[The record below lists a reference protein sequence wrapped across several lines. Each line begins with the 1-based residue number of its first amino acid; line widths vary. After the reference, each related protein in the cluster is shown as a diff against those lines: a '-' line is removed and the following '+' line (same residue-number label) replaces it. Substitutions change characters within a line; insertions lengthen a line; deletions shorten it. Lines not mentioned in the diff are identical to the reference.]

1 MHFCLPL
8 TNLVAGKQKD
18 KHTADTGMDK
28 TPRLKF
34 GWMDRQTH
42 TRTGRPAGRQA
53 GRQVGR
59 QNVPI

>member
-42 TRTGRPAGRQA
+42 THAQVGRQVS
-53 GRQVGR
+53 RQVGR
-59 QNVPI
+59 